1 MTLIKPSRLYSG
13 NEREAIELLTRALA
27 GKIGVDDDGFL
38 WLCGVKLGKVKTE
51 NGEKT
56 LFTEER

>member
-1 MTLIKPSRLYSG
+1 MRSN
-13 NEREAIELLTRALA
+13 NERETIEMLTRALA

-38 WLCGVKLGKVKTE
+38 WLCGVKLGKVKME

-56 LFTEER
+56 IFMEDG